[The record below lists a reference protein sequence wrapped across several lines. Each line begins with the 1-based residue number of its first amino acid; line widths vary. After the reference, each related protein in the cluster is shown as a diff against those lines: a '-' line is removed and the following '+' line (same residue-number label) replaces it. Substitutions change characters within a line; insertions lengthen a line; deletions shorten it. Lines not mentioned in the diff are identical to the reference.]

1 MLTSR
6 GWRVSPALLLC
17 ALLLAVTGFFVANPT
32 ADSSVVPPPV
42 SKSTPTHS
50 VAHLH

>member
-17 ALLLAVTGFFVANPT
+17 TLLLAVTVFFVVNPT
-32 ADSSVVPPPV
+32 ADSSVVPPV
-42 SKSTPTHS
+42 SKSTSTHS
-50 VAHLH
+50 AAHLR